1 MTDNFDL
8 YRALLRVSHL
18 LRHGHGEPELKMAP
32 GQHRVLST
40 LSRRGSMPQRDL
52 LEEMGLARATLSEL
66 LTRLE
71 EKGLIERVRSKADRR
86 AIVVSLTKKGKAAS
100 EKAINIESDI
110 ADEAFAPLS
119 AAQKDE
125 MKSML
130 DAILQSWDNDAED
143 SASD

>member
-1 MTDNFDL
+1 MTDNLEL

-32 GQHRVLST
+32 GQQRVLTVLARHDS
-40 LSRRGSMPQRDL
+40 LSQRDL

-71 EKGLIERVRSKADRR
+71 EKGLIERARSKADRR
-86 AIVVSLTKKGKAAS
+86 VTIVSLTKKGKTAS
-100 EKAINIESDI
+100 KKVVSIESNI
-110 ADEAFAPLS
+110 ADEAFAPLN
-119 AAQKDE
+119 ANQKDD

-130 DAILQSWDNDAED
+130 DSILQSW
-143 SASD
+143 SD

>member
-1 MTDNFDL
+1 MADNSEL

-32 GQHRVLST
+32 GQQRVLT
-40 LSRRGSMPQRDL
+40 VLSRHDSLSQRDL

-71 EKGLIERVRSKADRR
+71 EKGLIERARSKADRR
-86 AIVVSLTKKGKAAS
+86 VIIVSLTKKGKVAS
-100 EKAINIESDI
+100 KKVIDIQSGI

-119 AAQKDE
+119 ASQKDD
-125 MKSML
+125 MKAML
-130 DAILQSWDNDAED
+130 DAVLQSWD
-143 SASD
+143 S

>member
-1 MTDNFDL
+1 MTDNFEL
-8 YRALLRVSHL
+8 YRELLRVSHL

-32 GQHRVLST
+32 GQQRVLT
-40 LSRRGSMPQRDL
+40 MLSRHDSMSQRDL

-71 EKGLIERVRSKADRR
+71 EKGLIERERSKADRR
-86 AIVVSLTKKGKAAS
+86 VIIISLTKKGKAAS
-100 EKAINIESDI
+100 KKIVAIESDI

-119 AAQKDE
+119 AAQKDD

-130 DAILQSWDNDAED
+130 DAMLQSWGN
-143 SASD
+143 